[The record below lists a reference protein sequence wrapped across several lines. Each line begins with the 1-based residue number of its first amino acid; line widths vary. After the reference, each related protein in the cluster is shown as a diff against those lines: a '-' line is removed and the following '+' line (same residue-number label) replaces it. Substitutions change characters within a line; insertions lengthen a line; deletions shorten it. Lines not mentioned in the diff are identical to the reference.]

1 MHLAGGPRVHALR
14 SAPIVIS
21 GLISSRLPRL
31 CSAQPSPPETRQG
44 WKIAASAAAGQTEI
58 RGAPSFI
65 SPFAISPDQPAASAS
80 VSPPSAPAIPSHLR
94 RPGHCSSLL
103 RPAAPPPVSADCR
116 SRSGTYLPP
125 ACHRSLFGSLCI
137 AFAYDR
143 PLPSS
148 SSSAALPPPP
158 PRHMHPSPS
167 ACCLASAVPLPP
179 APPVSSGGMNPHAPL
194 PLHAYRWCG
203 CGDHRGYAPP
213 CPSSARPVP
222 RACVPLDGFPCPPP
236 PSLRPT
242 VPGGGQS
249 MSLSAP
255 SLSCCYRLCV
265 RECVRSPLPFSL
277 GGLRPAS
284 AGRGGGIHDAFHKL
298 SDVVPQTVT
307 LGIVVPPLD
316 LSARHHTGPWL
327 PSPRPEARARLAAS
341 ILASLQ
347 TTLAGPFERQ
357 RALTLCPGTGW
368 RDVTMAPLRLTKER
382 TTVLVELLT
391 DTQTLSCSM
400 IVTQTSTSGPSQAQ
414 AGAERAHP
422 SRSGRASHTT
432 IGQQQGFPAAA
443 QPNAGQMGMPTA
455 SNPPAPAGAQMQNAA
470 NVFQV
475 SPTSYR
481 PPHHLKRS
489 ERGAGATGSK
499 GGVDMMRIG
508 PIQLDSS

>member
-1 MHLAGGPRVHALR
+1 MRDCDGWLCSAARMWLSPLSLQRCRDRIRGSGICLPGPRFAPPNRVMRGLAAPLSRDVPERQTDSCASPGRPTAQRRLRMHLAGGPRVHALR

-316 LSARHHTGPWL
+316 LSARHHTSLL
-327 PSPRPEARARLAAS
+327 PC
-341 ILASLQ
+341 I
-347 TTLAGPFERQ
+347 
-357 RALTLCPGTGW
+357 
-368 RDVTMAPLRLTKER
+368 PLRLHR
-382 TTVLVELLT
+382 LSAFLSVL
-391 DTQTLSCSM
+391 LSRVLASAPFH
-400 IVTQTSTSGPSQAQ
+400 T
-414 AGAERAHP
+414 
-422 SRSGRASHTT
+422 RSGRVWLPT
-432 IGQQQGFPAAA
+432 IVAD
-443 QPNAGQMGMPTA
+443 
-455 SNPPAPAGAQMQNAA
+455 PPSFLL
-470 NVFQV
+470 V
-475 SPTSYR
+475 
-481 PPHHLKRS
+481 
-489 ERGAGATGSK
+489 
-499 GGVDMMRIG
+499 
-508 PIQLDSS
+508 

>member
-222 RACVPLDGFPCPPP
+222 RACVPRDGFPCPPP

-242 VPGGGQS
+242 VPGAGSPCRCRLPPSPAAIGSVCASVCSPPSPCHSAVSDPLLPAEVVAQMMPS
-249 MSLSAP
+249 TSCQMSSRRLSRWALSCLRSICP
-255 SLSCCYRLCV
+255 HVITRPFCPASPCACIDFSLSC
-265 RECVRSPLPFSL
+265 
-277 GGLRPAS
+277 
-284 AGRGGGIHDAFHKL
+284 
-298 SDVVPQTVT
+298 
-307 LGIVVPPLD
+307 
-316 LSARHHTGPWL
+316 
-327 PSPRPEARARLAAS
+327 
-341 ILASLQ
+341 
-347 TTLAGPFERQ
+347 
-357 RALTLCPGTGW
+357 LCP
-368 RDVTMAPLRLTKER
+368 
-382 TTVLVELLT
+382 
-391 DTQTLSCSM
+391 
-400 IVTQTSTSGPSQAQ
+400 
-414 AGAERAHP
+414 
-422 SRSGRASHTT
+422 
-432 IGQQQGFPAAA
+432 
-443 QPNAGQMGMPTA
+443 
-455 SNPPAPAGAQMQNAA
+455 
-470 NVFQV
+470 
-475 SPTSYR
+475 
-481 PPHHLKRS
+481 
-489 ERGAGATGSK
+489 
-499 GGVDMMRIG
+499 
-508 PIQLDSS
+508 